1 MHTYLLRIDKEKF
14 KLLEQKSKDLD
25 LSVNAYIN
33 KLIDE
38 QLQSVLQKNT
48 NIEMFS
54 RINHLINVVD
64 KQTIELNKLSHAN
77 EITVNILA
85 DLFGIHD
92 EEEWFFVK

>member
-92 EEEWFFVK
+92 EEE